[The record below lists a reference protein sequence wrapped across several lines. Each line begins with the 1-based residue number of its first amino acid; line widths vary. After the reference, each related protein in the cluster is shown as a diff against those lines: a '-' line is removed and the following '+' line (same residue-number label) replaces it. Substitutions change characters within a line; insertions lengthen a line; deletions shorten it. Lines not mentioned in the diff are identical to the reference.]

1 MPTVEET
8 INTLKDMGFSEERA
22 KKALNKTGWSG
33 VEGAMDWLLNHPEG
47 EGDDEEDPDEVME
60 VSAESEPKTPLTAEE
75 KAEKLKALEE
85 LRIKKRHERE
95 EREKQEQIEKEKKRV
110 EDGKNMSK
118 LRQDLNDQE
127 IRKIAEERKREKK
140 ETADAKRR
148 VLEQIEADKRAR
160 QMEREAAKGNLTGI
174 QNPNTQAA
182 QESAPPPPKRNYD
195 ETKIQI
201 RLQDGQKL
209 EQTFKAKEPLSAV
222 RVFIQLN
229 SPMLANNPIK
239 LMTTFPRKVFSEEDY
254 EKPLEVLGLCPS
266 AVVILS
272 K

>member
-1 MPTVEET
+1 MPTIEET

-33 VEGAMDWLLNHPEG
+33 VEAAMDWLLNHPEG
-47 EGDDEEDPDEVME
+47 EGDEDDEDEVQVE
-60 VSAESEPKTPLTAEE
+60 PVSEPKAPLTEEE
-75 KAEKLKALEE
+75 KAQQLKELEE
-85 LRIKKRHERE
+85 RRIRKRQERE
-95 EREKQEQIEKEKKRV
+95 EREKQEALEKEKKRV
-110 EDGKNMSK
+110 EDGKAVSK
-118 LRQDLNDQE
+118 LRQELNDQE
-127 IRKIAEERKREKK
+127 IRKIAEERKREKR

-160 QMEREAAKGNLTGI
+160 QMERDAAKGKVSAP
-174 QNPNTQAA
+174 NPIVPA
-182 QESAPPPPKRNYD
+182 QETPAPPKRNYD
-195 ETKIQI
+195 ETKIQV
-201 RLQDGQKL
+201 RLHDGKKL

-222 RVFIQLN
+222 RVFVQLN
-229 SPMLANNPIK
+229 SPALSPIK

-266 AVVILS
+266 AVIILS